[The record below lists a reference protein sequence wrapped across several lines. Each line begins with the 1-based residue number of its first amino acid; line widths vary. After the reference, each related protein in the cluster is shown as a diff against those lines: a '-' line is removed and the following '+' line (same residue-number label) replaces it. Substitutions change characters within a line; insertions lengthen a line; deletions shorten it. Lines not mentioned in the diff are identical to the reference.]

1 MVLISIV
8 DQSYIHSNIRH
19 IVQID
24 PKVGKMSV
32 QQLVCSECGS
42 EELITDQH
50 TGEMV
55 CTQCGTVLREASID
69 TGPEWRAF
77 SLQQQQDL
85 TRTGAP
91 LTYTIHDKGL
101 STTISWKSLDGTGRR
116 MNAEEQR
123 RQYRLR
129 KWQRRTTSSDSIQRN
144 LTQALSEL
152 NRITNQLNLPK
163 NVAETA
169 AMIYRRA
176 VHKQLIKGRTIQA
189 MVAASIYTACRQ
201 CTVIRSLEDV
211 ADAANIS
218 RKEAARN
225 YRFLYNELNTEVP
238 QVDRDNLISNYV
250 SKLRISGLTEQK
262 ARRILEEAEE
272 QKLTIGKAPEGITA
286 ACIYIAC
293 RLMEEHRT
301 QGEIARVA
309 QITEVTIRN
318 RYKELM
324 RNLEFTVE
332 L

>member
-1 MVLISIV
+1 
-8 DQSYIHSNIRH
+8 
-19 IVQID
+19 
-24 PKVGKMSV
+24 
-32 QQLVCSECGS
+32 
-42 EELITDQH
+42 
-50 TGEMV
+50 MV
-55 CTQCGTVLREASID
+55 CTNCGTVLKENSID

-77 SLQQQQDL
+77 NLQQHQDL

-91 LTYTIHDKGL
+91 LTLTIHDKGL
-101 STTISWKSLDGTGRR
+101 STTISWKNLDGTGRR
-116 MNAEEQR
+116 LSAEEQR

-129 KWQRRTTSSDSIQRN
+129 KWQRRTNSSDSVQRN

-152 NRITNQLNLPK
+152 NKITNQLNLPK

-176 VHKQLIKGRTIQA
+176 VQNQLIKGRTIQGL
-189 MVAASIYTACRQ
+189 VAASVYTACRQ
-201 CTVIRSLEDV
+201 CTLIRSLEDV

-218 RKEAARN
+218 RKEAAKN
-225 YRFLYNELNTEVP
+225 YRFLYNELKTDVP

-262 ARRILEEAEE
+262 ARKILEIAES
-272 QKLTIGKAPEGITA
+272 QKLTIGKAPEGVTA

-324 RNLEFTVE
+324 KNLEFRVE